1 MLRIEPPAASRPF
14 GRQSLTPRA
23 VPALRAPLARPE
35 GRIEELSRAKVQAVD
50 LIRGVPALVR

>member
-1 MLRIEPPAASRPF
+1 
-14 GRQSLTPRA
+14 

-35 GRIEELSRAKVQAVD
+35 GRTEELSRAKVRDVD